1 MSKKMYFF
9 QVTLGILIGMVFV
22 VPYLEWLGVPS
33 FANLL
38 VYLFGEPDGVNRV
51 FGGLFGLIVVLIIV
65 LFPIKKFKKSS
76 NY

>member
-1 MSKKMYFF
+1 MYFF
-9 QVTLGILIGMVFV
+9 QITLGILIGMAFV

-38 VYLFGEPDGVNRV
+38 VYLFGEPNGVNKFV
-51 FGGLFGLIVVLIIV
+51 AGFFGLIVVLIIV

>member
-9 QVTLGILIGMVFV
+9 IISLGILTGMAF

-38 VYLFGEPDGVNRV
+38 VYLFGEPNGVNRIV
-51 FGGLFGLIVVLIIV
+51 SGLFGLVVIIIIV
-65 LFPIKKFKKSS
+65 LLPIKKLNKSS

>member
-1 MSKKMYFF
+1 MYFLL
-9 QVTLGILIGMVFV
+9 VTLGIITGMAFV

-38 VYLFGEPDGVNRV
+38 VYLFGEPNGVNRIV
-51 FGGLFGLIVVLIIV
+51 AALFGLIVIIIII
-65 LFPIKKFKKSS
+65 LLPIKKLKKSS

>member
-1 MSKKMYFF
+1 MYFF
-9 QVTLGILIGMVFV
+9 LVTLGIIIGMGFV

-38 VYLFGEPDGVNRV
+38 VYLFGEPNGVNRV
-51 FGGLFGLIVVLIIV
+51 VAGLFGLIVILIII
-65 LFPIKKFKKSS
+65 LLPIKKMKKSS